1 MPNTEVLSPGTTA
14 GGLLLVFSIML
25 PLVGVL
31 VSLPFGGRFAQ
42 RVALG
47 VMPFGLAVSIAI
59 VDGVWRSRDVVQYFI
74 GGWAPPLGVALRADG
89 FSAVMLVTAAL
100 LISAIGL
107 FARTQFSTPPSGTE
121 KRAPLAFWTLLLA
134 VWAAL
139 NAVFLGADLFN
150 LFVALELLTFA
161 AVPLVCLD
169 GRPETLA
176 AALRYLLFALLG
188 SILYLLGT
196 VLLYGTYGTLDI
208 LLLST
213 RVHSEPAA
221 WVALSLMTAGLLAKA
236 ALYPLHLWLPP
247 GHAGAPAPASAV
259 LSGLVVKAP
268 FFLVARLWF
277 DVMPGL
283 SDHAAAQVLGVLAA
297 AAILFGSVLA
307 LRQARL
313 KLLIAYSTVAQI
325 GYLFLVFPLSGG
337 SQTGHSWET
346 SVWTG
351 GVLQAVSH
359 AFAKGAMFMAA
370 GVVYEALGHDR
381 ISGLA
386 GIGRALPITV
396 FAFGLGGMSLMGLP
410 PSGGFVAKAMLLTA
424 AVVEG
429 QWWWALVILVGGLL
443 AGGYV
448 FLVLARA
455 LADSSEPLRLL
466 ADISRGRQA
475 VVLALALV
483 AVLLGFVPLRPSELL
498 LIGRPGYSAGPANY
512 HPLSAAALPASSN
525 GPITTRDLRP

>member
-1 MPNTEVLSPGTTA
+1 MPNAAIVSAGTTPGGFLLVLA
-14 GGLLLVFSIML
+14 IMLPVGGLLLSFL
-25 PLVGVL
+25 L
-31 VSLPFGGRFAQ
+31 GGRHAE
-42 RVALG
+42 RVAIV
-47 VMPFGLAVSIAI
+47 VMPFGVAVAAAIAA
-59 VDGVWRSRDVVQYFI
+59 GVWRSRNVLQYVV
-74 GGWAPPLGVALRADG
+74 GGWHPPLGVALRADG
-89 FSAVMLVTAAL
+89 LSAAMIVTAAL
-100 LISAIGL
+100 LVPGIGL
-107 FARTQFSTPPSGTE
+107 FARAQFATPPGAE
-121 KRAPLAFWTLLLA
+121 ARAPLVFWTLLLA

-169 GRPETLA
+169 GRAETLA

-188 SILYLLGT
+188 SVLYLLGT
-196 VLLYGTYGTLDI
+196 VLLYGAYGTLDI
-208 LLLST
+208 ALLSS
-213 RVHSEPAA
+213 RVRAEPVA

-247 GHAGAPAPASAV
+247 AHAGAPAPASAL

-268 FFLVARLWF
+268 FFLVVRLWF

-283 SDHAAAQVLGVLAA
+283 ADRAAAQLLGALAA

-325 GYLFLVFPLSGG
+325 GYLFLMFPLSGN
-337 SQTGHSWET
+337 SQVGHPWGNSA
-346 SVWTG
+346 WTG

-359 AFAKGAMFMAA
+359 AFAKAAMFMAA
-370 GVVYEALGHDR
+370 GLVYEALGHDR
-381 ISGLA
+381 IAGLA
-386 GIGRALPITV
+386 GIGRALPITI
-396 FAFGLGGMSLMGLP
+396 FAFGLGGLSLMGLP

-424 AVVEG
+424 AVAEG
-429 QWWWALVILVGGLL
+429 QWWWALVVLVGGLL

-455 LADSSEPLRLL
+455 LADPSEPLTLL
-466 ADISRGRQA
+466 TPIARTRQML
-475 VVLALALV
+475 VLALALF

-498 LIGRPGYSAGPANY
+498 LIGRP
-512 HPLSAAALPASSN
+512 HPMGVGL
-525 GPITTRDLRP
+525 